1 MRDTALSSSKKLKHY
16 IYSRLRLDVAFKTK
30 RNVLDKRSIAT
41 IITVIFN
48 SNVYKKWLHPS
59 MQVYVTCITFLKDAT
74 LICQICINAMSTSFY
89 NMSIKLKSLKGQNL
103 QDQPQL
109 SQHNNILT
117 NRVKCML
124 PNAHC
129 K

>member
-1 MRDTALSSSKKLKHY
+1 MASPINASICNLHY
-16 IYSRLRLDVAFKTK
+16 IFERCHFDMPDMYQC
-30 RNVLDKRSIAT
+30 NV
-41 IITVIFN
+41 
-48 SNVYKKWLHPS
+48 
-59 MQVYVTCITFLKDAT
+59 
-74 LICQICINAMSTSFY
+74 STSFY

-103 QDQPQL
+103 QEDQPQL

>member
-1 MRDTALSSSKKLKHY
+1 MAS
-16 IYSRLRLDVAFKTK
+16 
-30 RNVLDKRSIAT
+30 
-41 IITVIFN
+41 
-48 SNVYKKWLHPS
+48 P
-59 MQVYVTCITFLKDAT
+59 
-74 LICQICINAMSTSFY
+74 INASIC
-89 NMSIKLKSLKGQNL
+89 NLKSIKLKSLKGQNL
-103 QDQPQL
+103 QEDQPQL